1 MKYVIGLELGV
12 RNTVVGIVDKYGK
25 LLRKETVP
33 TRECCYEDQL
43 KEISELIKKVLEDEN
58 INIKDVKSIGVGCPG
73 IPNKDE
79 GTIKRKHAAGIVNIH
94 VRSEMQKHFNLPVYV
109 DNDGNCA
116 ALAESITGAAEDI
129 VHSVLIRPGNGI
141 GGGIIINNRI
151 YSGFNYTGAE
161 LGHMCIAMGGEECTC
176 GRKGCWESYASARA
190 LIRQT
195 RSAAEKHPDS
205 LINTVSGGNPEA
217 ITVFTVFEAAKQ
229 GDEVAREVIRNYL
242 VYLGEG
248 ITNLVNILMPNA
260 IIIGGEL
267 AKLGENFLKPL
278 REIVYSNVYTQEAE
292 MPQFKVAELGS
303 AAVVI
308 GAAMLGIYRD
318 ISPEV

>member
-1 MKYVIGLELGV
+1 MKYAIGLELGV
-12 RNTVVGIVDKYGK
+12 KNIWVGVADKYGK
-25 LLRKETVP
+25 LLRKEMMQTAD
-33 TRECCYEDQL
+33 CCYDDL
-43 KEISELIKKVLEDEN
+43 FREISILMKKVLADEN
-58 INIKDVKSIGVGCPG
+58 IDIKNVRSIGVGCPG
-73 IPNKDE
+73 IPNKAA
-79 GTIKRKHAAGIVNIH
+79 GTIKRKHATGIINIP
-94 VRSEMQKHFNLPVYV
+94 VKTELQKYFNLPVFV

-161 LGHMCIAMGGEECTC
+161 LGHMCIAMGGEECSC
-176 GRKGCWESYASARA
+176 GRKGCWESYASAVA
-190 LIRQT
+190 LVKQT
-195 RSAAEKHPDS
+195 KRAAEQHPES
-205 LINTVSGGNPEA
+205 LINTISGNSMDA
-217 ITVFTVFEAAKQ
+217 INMFTAYEAAKQ
-229 GDEVAREVIRNYL
+229 GDEVGKQVFSNYL
-242 VYLGEG
+242 IYLGEG

-267 AKLGENFLKPL
+267 SKLGENILKPL

-292 MPQFKVAELGS
+292 MPQFKTAELGS

>member
-1 MKYVIGLELGV
+1 MKYVIGVELGV
-12 RNTVVGIVDKYGK
+12 RNTVIGVVDKYGK
-25 LLRKETVP
+25 LLRKEMMP
-33 TRECCYEDQL
+33 TRDCCYEDQL
-43 KEISELIKKVLEDEN
+43 KEISEMIKKILEDEN
-58 INIKDVKSIGVGCPG
+58 VNIKDVKSIGVGCPG
-73 IPNKDE
+73 IPNKNE
-79 GTIKRKHAAGIVNIH
+79 GTIKRKVLSGIVNIH
-94 VRSEMQKHFNLPVYV
+94 VRSELQKYFSLPVFV

-176 GRKGCWESYASARA
+176 GRKGCWDSYASARA
-190 LIRQT
+190 LIKQT

-205 LINTVSGGNPEA
+205 LINAVSGGNPDA
-217 ITVFTVFEAAKQ
+217 INVFTAFEAAKQ
-229 GDEVAREVIRNYL
+229 NDGVAREVVRNYL
-242 VYLGEG
+242 IYLGEG

-260 IIIGGEL
+260 VIIGGEL
-267 AKLGENFLKPL
+267 AKLGENLLKPL
-278 REIVYSNVYTQEAE
+278 REIVYNNVYTQEAE
-292 MPQFKVAELGS
+292 MPQFKIAELGS

-318 ISPEV
+318 ISPEI

>member
-12 RNTVVGIVDKYGK
+12 RNIVVGVVDKYGK
-25 LLRKETVP
+25 LLRKETMP
-33 TRECCYEDQL
+33 TMDCCYEDIFT
-43 KEISELIKKVLEDEN
+43 EISELIKQVLADEN
-58 INIKDVKSIGVGCPG
+58 IDIKSVKSIGVGCPG
-73 IPNKDE
+73 IPNKND
-79 GTIKRKHAAGIVNIH
+79 GTIKRKKASCLINIP
-94 VRSEMQKHFNLPVYV
+94 VRAELQKHFNLPVHV

-129 VHSVLIRPGNGI
+129 AHSVLIRPGNGI

-161 LGHMCIAMGGEECTC
+161 LGHMCIAMNGEECTC
-176 GRKGCWESYASARA
+176 GRKGCWDSYASVSA

-195 RSAAEKHPDS
+195 KQAATEHPES
-205 LINTVSGGNPEA
+205 LINTITGGNPEA
-217 ITVFTVFEAAKQ
+217 IGVFTAFEAAKQ
-229 GDEVAREVIRNYL
+229 GDPAAKEVCKNYL
-242 VYLGEG
+242 IYLAEG

-260 IIIGGEL
+260 VIIGGEL
-267 AKLGENFLKPL
+267 AKLGEGLLKPL
-278 REIVYSNVYTQEAE
+278 REIVLSNVYTQEAE
-292 MPQFKVAELGS
+292 MPQFKTAELGS